1 MHCNTMILDVYA
13 REILDSRGN
22 PTIEAEIL
30 TESGVSARAAVPS
43 GASAGEHEALEL
55 RDKDSRYGGK
65 GVWQAVHHVNTALA
79 DLLIGE
85 DILDQKRIDQL
96 LIKADGTKEKSAL
109 GANALLSVSMAAA
122 CGAAKTLEIPLFR
135 YLGGMYASRMP
146 VPMMNVVN
154 GGCHSRNLLDFQEF
168 MIMPSGACCFSEGL
182 RMGAEIYHHLKKL
195 LDEQGLSTG
204 IGDEGGFAPDLK
216 DAEEV
221 FQYLDRA
228 SRAAGY
234 EPGKDLVFAMDA
246 AASELYD
253 NEKDA
258 YAFPG
263 ESQMKGERIFR
274 SSGELVEYYRKLIGK
289 YPLASIEDGLE
300 ENDWEGWKQMTE
312 TLGNA
317 VQLVGDDLFV
327 TNPKRLK
334 KGIRM
339 GAGNALLVKM
349 NQIGTLTETFEAVEL
364 AKRGGYRCIA
374 SHRSGETEDTFLAD
388 LSVAMGTGQM
398 KAGAPCRSERTAK
411 YNRLLRIEDYLG
423 ESAEY
428 GNPWKEY
435 S

>member
-182 RMGAEIYHHLKKL
+182 RMGAEIYHQLKKL

-253 NEKDA
+253 KEKDV

-263 ESQMKGERIFR
+263 ESRMKGERIFR

>member
-1 MHCNTMILDVYA
+1 MK
-13 REILDSRGN
+13 E
-22 PTIEAEIL
+22 
-30 TESGVSARAAVPS
+30 
-43 GASAGEHEALEL
+43 EL
-55 RDKDSRYGGK
+55 
-65 GVWQAVHHVNTALA
+65 
-79 DLLIGE
+79 
-85 DILDQKRIDQL
+85 
-96 LIKADGTKEKSAL
+96 
-109 GANALLSVSMAAA
+109 
-122 CGAAKTLEIPLFR
+122 
-135 YLGGMYASRMP
+135 
-146 VPMMNVVN
+146 
-154 GGCHSRNLLDFQEF
+154 
-168 MIMPSGACCFSEGL
+168 
-182 RMGAEIYHHLKKL
+182 
-195 LDEQGLSTG
+195 
-204 IGDEGGFAPDLK
+204 
-216 DAEEV
+216 
-221 FQYLDRA
+221 
-228 SRAAGY
+228 
-234 EPGKDLVFAMDA
+234 
-246 AASELYD
+246 
-253 NEKDA
+253 
-258 YAFPG
+258 
-263 ESQMKGERIFR
+263 IFR

-339 GAGNALLVKM
+339 GAGNARLVKM
-349 NQIGTLTETFEAVEL
+349 NQSGTLTETFEAVEL

>member
-182 RMGAEIYHHLKKL
+182 RMGAEIYHQLKKL
-195 LDEQGLSTG
+195 LG
-204 IGDEGGFAPDLK
+204 
-216 DAEEV
+216 
-221 FQYLDRA
+221 
-228 SRAAGY
+228 
-234 EPGKDLVFAMDA
+234 
-246 AASELYD
+246 
-253 NEKDA
+253 
-258 YAFPG
+258 
-263 ESQMKGERIFR
+263 
-274 SSGELVEYYRKLIGK
+274 
-289 YPLASIEDGLE
+289 
-300 ENDWEGWKQMTE
+300 
-312 TLGNA
+312 
-317 VQLVGDDLFV
+317 
-327 TNPKRLK
+327 
-334 KGIRM
+334 
-339 GAGNALLVKM
+339 
-349 NQIGTLTETFEAVEL
+349 
-364 AKRGGYRCIA
+364 
-374 SHRSGETEDTFLAD
+374 
-388 LSVAMGTGQM
+388 
-398 KAGAPCRSERTAK
+398 
-411 YNRLLRIEDYLG
+411 
-423 ESAEY
+423 
-428 GNPWKEY
+428 
-435 S
+435 

>member
-65 GVWQAVHHVNTALA
+65 GVWQAVHHVKTALEY
-79 DLLIGE
+79 LLIGE

-182 RMGAEIYHHLKKL
+182 RMGAEIYHQLKKL

-253 NEKDA
+253 KEKDA

-263 ESQMKGERIFR
+263 ESRMKGERIFR

>member
-253 NEKDA
+253 KEKDA

>member
-1 MHCNTMILDVYA
+1 ML
-13 REILDSRGN
+13 
-22 PTIEAEIL
+22 
-30 TESGVSARAAVPS
+30 
-43 GASAGEHEALEL
+43 
-55 RDKDSRYGGK
+55 
-65 GVWQAVHHVNTALA
+65 
-79 DLLIGE
+79 
-85 DILDQKRIDQL
+85 KR
-96 LIKADGTKEKSAL
+96 
-109 GANALLSVSMAAA
+109 
-122 CGAAKTLEIPLFR
+122 
-135 YLGGMYASRMP
+135 
-146 VPMMNVVN
+146 
-154 GGCHSRNLLDFQEF
+154 
-168 MIMPSGACCFSEGL
+168 CFS
-182 RMGAEIYHHLKKL
+182 IW
-195 LDEQGLSTG
+195 TW
-204 IGDEGGFAPDLK
+204 
-216 DAEEV
+216 
-221 FQYLDRA
+221 A

-253 NEKDA
+253 KEKDA

-263 ESQMKGERIFR
+263 ESRMKGERIFR

-374 SHRSGETEDTFLAD
+374 SHSARRDGRHLSGRSFGGHGYRPDE
-388 LSVAMGTGQM
+388 G
-398 KAGAPCRSERTAK
+398 RSA
-411 YNRLLRIEDYLG
+411 L
-423 ESAEY
+423 
-428 GNPWKEY
+428 PQ
-435 S
+435 

>member
-109 GANALLSVSMAAA
+109 GANALLSVSMAVA

-182 RMGAEIYHHLKKL
+182 RMGAEIYHQLKKL

-253 NEKDA
+253 KEKDA